1 MPLGMT
7 EGLSGASI
15 LKILEQDGSAIH
27 VVVQTATGPV
37 EVMANTAKVGD
48 KLVLSGVHVGEGVKL
63 SVGDIKAAARELGRQ
78 EGVSQVE
85 VQGGVRTGGANPGHT
100 PAPFTVKVN

>member
-1 MPLGMT
+1 M
-7 EGLSGASI
+7 
-15 LKILEQDGSAIH
+15 
-27 VVVQTATGPV
+27 
-37 EVMANTAKVGD
+37 
-48 KLVLSGVHVGEGVKL
+48 GEGVKL